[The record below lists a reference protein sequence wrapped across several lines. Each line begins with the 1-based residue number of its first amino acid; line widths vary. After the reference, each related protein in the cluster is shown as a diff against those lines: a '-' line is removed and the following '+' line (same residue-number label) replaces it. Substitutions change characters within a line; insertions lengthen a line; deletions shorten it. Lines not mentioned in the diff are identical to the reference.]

1 MTSRT
6 TAPAAALIGR
16 TVRTSLAVIA
26 LGCVTTTSVYAQ
38 TVPAPSAPAGAT
50 TTASSSTTPV
60 AAPKPSTPSAQDQFI
75 LDNQYTNSLDPVTV
89 SQGSPTGPPVSGPS
103 PRTSPSF
110 SHFPLIDVVTD
121 FTQPGVTFTKAQYH
135 TFDPVDVG
143 GTVRIPITRNIYAAF
158 DRLVGGTLNQ
168 AVERVI
174 TEPANTSYGLVKT
187 AAGATY
193 PGYTRDVVLQYRL
206 DELLGKSVVIEEGLY
221 FRHRLYANDGSGVS
235 SVPFDC
241 ADGKHASG
249 CSTNS
254 TEAHQAYLSA
264 TYTTP
269 RIKELLR
276 STFAFN
282 ITGEAQNVDHHV
294 GIVCSAAQVTDG
306 YFGCTHAEQVGYV
319 DENPSQN
326 RVYETTQGV
335 TWTVPLNSSTA
346 LSARERWGALNWYE
360 NQPFPF
366 RWASALDLALNKNV
380 GRAFSLTLRHSDYHS
395 VMFGTTGV
403 NGLAP
408 LSTYISPNVIHVA
421 SYQVIG
427 TFHLDTGA
435 LFK

>member
-6 TAPAAALIGR
+6 TAPGAALIGR

-50 TTASSSTTPV
+50 TTATSTTTPV
-60 AAPKPSTPSAQDQFI
+60 AATQPSAQDQFI
-75 LDNQYTNSLDPVTV
+75 LDNAYTSSLDPVTV
-89 SQGSPTGPPVSGPS
+89 SQGSPSGPPSGQGP
-103 PRTSPSF
+103 TAKTAPSF
-110 SHFPLIDVVTD
+110 SHFPLIDLVTD

-143 GTVRIPITRNIYAAF
+143 GTVRIPITKNVYAAF

-168 AVERVI
+168 AVERVL
-174 TEPANTSYGLVKT
+174 TNPDNVSYGLVKT
-187 AAGATY
+187 GPGATY

-206 DELLGKSVVIEEGLY
+206 DELLGKSVVVEEGLA

-249 CSTNS
+249 CTTAS
-254 TEAHQAYLSA
+254 TEAHYAYLSL
-264 TYTTP
+264 TYSTP

-282 ITGEAQNVDHHV
+282 LTGSAQNVDHHV
-294 GIVCSAAQVTDG
+294 GTVCSAGQVTDG
-306 YFGCTHAEQVGYV
+306 YFGCTHAEQVGYI

-380 GRAFSLTLRHSDYHS
+380 GRGFSLTLRHSDYHS

-408 LSTYISPNVIHVA
+408 LGTYISPNVIHVA

-427 TFHLDTGA
+427 TFHLDTGK